1 MTSQDVITYK
11 QERIIFIKDEVQ
23 KKLFDDHNLRLVLK
37 FLRKGPMTI
46 SDLIV
51 AFKKHGEK
59 KSDKSIY
66 RYLQQLIKAK
76 LIAKA
81 GKRISTRDEN
91 DLVSETLF
99 MRTAQAFITKQALSD
114 MESEAPIF
122 EALFLLIKQ
131 LYSDKTGNLD
141 EFKELI
147 KAIDED
153 RDKYTAD
160 LFINADEETNEIIS
174 ELEGNN
180 IFYSLDYASWLAT
193 MLKYD
198 LKNELDNLFSK

>member
-11 QERIIFIKDEVQ
+11 QERIIFIKDEIQ
-23 KKLFDDHNLRLVLK
+23 KKLFEEHNLRLVLK

-46 SDLIV
+46 SDLII

-99 MRTAQAFITKQALSD
+99 MRTAKAFIVKQSITD
-114 MESEAPIF
+114 SEFEAPFF
-122 EALFLLIKQ
+122 EALFLLIQQ
-131 LYSDKTGNLD
+131 LYDDKKGNLSK
-141 EFKELI
+141 FKELV

-153 RDKYTAD
+153 RDKYTAE
-160 LFINADEETNEIIS
+160 LFTNADDETNDRIS
-174 ELEGNN
+174 KLDGNN
-180 IFYSLDYASWLAT
+180 IFYSLDYASWFAI

-198 LKNELDNLFSK
+198 LKNELENLFSK